1 MLKKAEQSQLKEAL
15 LSEKE
20 RLLKNAKEGLQ
31 FSMDRGKLNIGRDSM
46 DESMEEQIL
55 STELRLRDR
64 EKYLLNKVD
73 EAIERLEKGTIEE
86 CEECGEK
93 ISFRRL
99 LARPTTTLCI
109 DCKESKE
116 KDEQAKLLL
125 KEGGLGMESSFSDS
139 DSEDE
144 SS

>member
-1 MLKKAEQSQLKEAL
+1 MLKKAEQNQLKDVL
-15 LSEKE
+15 LSERD

-31 FSMDRGKLNIGRDSM
+31 FSMESDARRIGNDSI
-46 DESMEEQIL
+46 DASIEEQML

-64 EKYLLNKVD
+64 EKYLLNKIDESLDRLAKGMVD
-73 EAIERLEKGTIEE
+73 E

-109 DCKESKE
+109 DCKETSEKE
-116 KDEQAKLLL
+116 EKSRLQMTG
-125 KEGGLGMESSFSDS
+125 EGGMGMDHSFSDAG
-139 DSEDE
+139 EDE
-144 SS
+144 G

>member
-1 MLKKAEQSQLKEAL
+1 MLKKDEQSQLKDAL
-15 LSEKE
+15 LVERD
-20 RLLKNAKEGLQ
+20 RLLKNAKDGLQ
-31 FSMDRGKLNIGRDSM
+31 FSMDRGKLNIGRDSI

-73 EAIERLEKGTIEE
+73 EALDRLQKGTVDE
-86 CEECGEK
+86 CEDCGEK

-109 DCKESKE
+109 DCKETMEKE
-116 KDEQAKLLL
+116 EQAKMLLG
-125 KEGGLGMESSFSDS
+125 ESGLGMEQSFSDS
-139 DSEDE
+139 SDDE
-144 SS
+144 QS